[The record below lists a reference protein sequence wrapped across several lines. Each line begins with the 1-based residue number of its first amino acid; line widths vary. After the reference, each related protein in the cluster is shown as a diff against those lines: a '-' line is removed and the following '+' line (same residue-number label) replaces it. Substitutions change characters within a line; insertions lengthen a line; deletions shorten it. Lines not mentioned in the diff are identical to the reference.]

1 LSYRSTGKQSFCHPY
16 HNKRTDTDVEGC
28 GKEVKWIEADTQWGK
43 KNQKVN
49 MDGSKHVCTGGK
61 KMPGRTA
68 DMEPVEYQQLTGP
81 TQAAKGYE
89 DSKYGNMFKEY
100 LGQSTGEIKEAAV
113 QLIQATKNL
122 ESKATSGNVN
132 EILLIQKVDQLT
144 DKVDAILASNSFQG
158 ADKIYKHQHSSNPA
172 SGEVILPENGEETVE
187 DEVVEEL

>member
-1 LSYRSTGKQSFCHPY
+1 LSYRQSKQSFCHPY

-28 GKEVKWIEADTQWGK
+28 GKEIKWIEADTQWGK

-49 MDGSKHVCTGGK
+49 MDGSKHVCPGGK

-68 DMEPVEYQQLTGP
+68 DMEPSEYQQLTSS

-89 DSKYGNMFKEY
+89 DSKYGNMFKQY
-100 LGQSTGEIKEAAV
+100 LEESTGGIKEAAA

-122 ESKATSGNVN
+122 ESKASSGNVN
-132 EILLIQKVDQLT
+132 EITMIQKIQELS

-158 ADKIYKHQHSSNPA
+158 ADKMYQQQHGKTIPISDTTMQEQSI
-172 SGEVILPENGEETVE
+172 EQEE
-187 DEVVEEL
+187 